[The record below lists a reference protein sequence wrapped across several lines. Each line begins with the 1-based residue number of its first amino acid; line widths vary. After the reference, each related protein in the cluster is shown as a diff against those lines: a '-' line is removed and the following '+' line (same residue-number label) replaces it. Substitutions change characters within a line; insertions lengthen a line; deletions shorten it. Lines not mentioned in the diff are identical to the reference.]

1 MLENSSGMFNS
12 PFSICQSAIEF
23 EIPTRPGHW
32 HGMQRR
38 AGQGQPGLD
47 NILMK
52 ELDYIEQNHL
62 DDVGDTFH
70 HFNCSS
76 RGPALERNI
85 SRGNEG
91 MCE

>member
-1 MLENSSGMFNS
+1 LKRDKRGQSSTFDETAAQKGSDLKKMKEDEGFNS

-52 ELDYIEQNHL
+52 ELDYIE
-62 DDVGDTFH
+62 
-70 HFNCSS
+70 
-76 RGPALERNI
+76 
-85 SRGNEG
+85 
-91 MCE
+91 